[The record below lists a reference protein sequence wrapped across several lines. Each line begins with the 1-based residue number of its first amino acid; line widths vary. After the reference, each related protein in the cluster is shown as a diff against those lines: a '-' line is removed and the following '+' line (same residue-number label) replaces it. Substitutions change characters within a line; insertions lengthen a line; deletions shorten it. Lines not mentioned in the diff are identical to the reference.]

1 LGKHLR
7 VLLIAVLMSAAF
19 RTLGMTIV
27 SIGLKPFVESIGGS
41 LTSYGIIIGT
51 FSLTQCFFQFPF
63 AAASDKFGR
72 RKIVLFGM
80 LIYLIGT
87 FLCFTAQSVIQLIIY
102 RAIQGIG
109 AYSSILQA
117 LVGDIYKKNQHRKG
131 MSYYSV
137 IISFGSFLGFIL
149 GGYIS
154 SLLGFRNIFLVQ
166 VSLIG
171 ISFIVIFFVL
181 KDKNYPELSK
191 TQNKK
196 VDFNLQ
202 NLKVLIK
209 ERQYIFAVV
218 NSSTRWFLYGFITA
232 YIIWVSQDNAQGF
245 GLSPIASSYLML
257 LIIGL
262 YVLFMSI
269 SSLVLKRVGSRKTLI
284 IGQVTLLIFT
294 WLFFFRD
301 FAMTLPVFIVIGSF
315 MGIGIAF
322 FGPAGGTLTME
333 VIEEI
338 RPDLKG
344 FGIGFSNTI
353 GFFFMAIA
361 PMIMSP
367 LGQIEIL
374 LPFYTVFGLMVV
386 ALVTSIFLIDK
397 KY

>member
-1 LGKHLR
+1 
-7 VLLIAVLMSAAF
+7 MSASF

-27 SIGLKPFVESIGGS
+27 SIGLRPFVVSVGGS
-41 LTSYGIIIGT
+41 LTSYGIIVGT

-63 AAASDKFGR
+63 AAASDKYGR
-72 RKIVLFGM
+72 RKIVLFGI

-87 FLCFTAQSVIQLIIY
+87 FLCFTAQNVVQLIIY

-117 LVGDIYKKNQHRKG
+117 LIGDIYKKNQYRKG

-137 IISFGSFLGFIL
+137 IISFGSLLGFIL

-171 ISFIVIFFVL
+171 VSLIFIFFVL
-181 KDKNYPELSK
+181 KEKNNPEMGRAQDKN
-191 TQNKK
+191 
-196 VDFNLQ
+196 VDFSLR
-202 NLKVLIK
+202 NLKVLFK

-218 NSSTRWFLYGFITA
+218 NSCTRWFLYGFITS
-232 YIIWVSQDNAQGF
+232 YIIWVSQDNTHGY

-262 YVLFMSI
+262 YVIFMSL
-269 SSLVLKRVGSRKTLI
+269 SSLVLKGVGSRKTLI
-284 IGQVTLLIFT
+284 IGQTTVLVFAG
-294 WLFFFRD
+294 LFFIRD
-301 FAMTLPVFIVIGSF
+301 FAMTLPVFIVICSF
-315 MGIGIAF
+315 FGVGIAF
-322 FGPAGGTLTME
+322 FGPAGGTLMME
-333 VIEEI
+333 VIEDI

-344 FGIGFSNTI
+344 SGIGFGNTI

-374 LPFYTVFGLMVV
+374 FPFYAVFGLMII
-386 ALVTSIFLIDK
+386 ALITSIFLIDK

>member
-1 LGKHLR
+1 
-7 VLLIAVLMSAAF
+7 
-19 RTLGMTIV
+19 MTIV
-27 SIGLKPFVESIGGS
+27 SIGLRPFVVSIGGS

-63 AAASDKFGR
+63 AVASDKYGR
-72 RKIVLFGM
+72 RRIVLFGM

-87 FLCFTAQSVIQLIIY
+87 FLCFTAQNVVQLIIY

-137 IISFGSFLGFIL
+137 IISFGSLLGFVL

-154 SLLGFRNIFLVQ
+154 SLLGFRNVFLVQ

-171 ISFIVIFFVL
+171 VSLIFIFFVL
-181 KDKNYPELSK
+181 KEKNNPDMG
-191 TQNKK
+191 TAQNKNI
-196 VDFNLQ
+196 DFSLR
-202 NLKVLIK
+202 NLKILFK

-218 NSSTRWFLYGFITA
+218 NSCTRWFLYGFITS

-262 YVLFMSI
+262 YVIFMTL
-269 SSLVLKRVGSRKTLI
+269 SSLILKRVRSRKTLI
-284 IGQVTLLIFT
+284 IGQAIVLMFAG
-294 WLFFFRD
+294 LFFFRD
-301 FAMTLPVFIVIGSF
+301 LAMTLPVFIVIVSF
-315 MGIGIAF
+315 FGIGIAF
-322 FGPAGGTLTME
+322 FGPAGGTLMME
-333 VIEEI
+333 VIEDI

-344 FGIGFSNTI
+344 SGIGFGNTI

-374 LPFYTVFGLMVV
+374 FPFYAVFGLMVV
-386 ALVTSIFLIDK
+386 ALITSIFLIDK

>member
-1 LGKHLR
+1 M
-7 VLLIAVLMSAAF
+7 IAVLMSASF

-27 SIGLKPFVESIGGS
+27 SIGLRPFVVSIGGS

-63 AAASDKFGR
+63 AVASDKYGR
-72 RKIVLFGM
+72 RRIVLFGM

-87 FLCFTAQSVIQLIIY
+87 FLCFTAQNVVQLIIY

-137 IISFGSFLGFIL
+137 IISFGSLLGFVL

-154 SLLGFRNIFLVQ
+154 SLLGFRNVFLVQ

-171 ISFIVIFFVL
+171 VSLIFIFFVL
-181 KDKNYPELSK
+181 KEKNNPDMG
-191 TQNKK
+191 TAQNKNI
-196 VDFNLQ
+196 DFSLR
-202 NLKVLIK
+202 NLKILFK

-218 NSSTRWFLYGFITA
+218 NSCTRWFLYGFITS

-262 YVLFMSI
+262 YVIFMTL
-269 SSLVLKRVGSRKTLI
+269 SSLILKRVRSRKTLI
-284 IGQVTLLIFT
+284 IGQAIVLMFAG
-294 WLFFFRD
+294 LFFFRD
-301 FAMTLPVFIVIGSF
+301 LAMTLPVFIVIVSF
-315 MGIGIAF
+315 FGIGIAF
-322 FGPAGGTLTME
+322 FGPAGGTLMME
-333 VIEEI
+333 VIEDI

-344 FGIGFSNTI
+344 SGIGFGNTI

-374 LPFYTVFGLMVV
+374 FPFYAVFGLMVV
-386 ALVTSIFLIDK
+386 ALITSIFLIDK